1 MFLYTWDNRK
11 EENDFNTDYTFINF
25 YGGLYMIKFEYENDV
40 SIEWD
45 EGKIFNVFR
54 DEVLINSFAEQETPT
69 REKAHIIADEFIQE
83 SLQDEMFRDADE
95 MQDQDDEMEFQFRS
109 PDLFQ
114 M

>member
-1 MFLYTWDNRK
+1 
-11 EENDFNTDYTFINF
+11 
-25 YGGLYMIKFEYENDV
+25 MIKFEYENDV

>member
-1 MFLYTWDNRK
+1 VFLYTWDNRK

-45 EGKIFNVFR
+45 EGKIFNVLR
-54 DEVLINSFAEQETPT
+54 DEVLIDSFAEQETPT
-69 REKAHIIADEFIQE
+69 REKAEIIADEFIQE

-95 MQDQDDEMEFQFRS
+95 MQDQDEEMEFQFRS

>member
-11 EENDFNTDYTFINF
+11 EENVFNTDCTFINF
-25 YGGLYMIKFEYENDV
+25 YGGLSMIKFEYENDV

>member
-25 YGGLYMIKFEYENDV
+25 HGGIYMIKFEYENDV

-45 EGKIFNVFR
+45 EGKIFNVLR
-54 DEVLINSFAEQETPT
+54 DEVLIDSFAEQETPT

-95 MQDQDDEMEFQFRS
+95 MQDQDEEIEFQFRS